1 MGNIIR
7 NLRGSY
13 STERQKNLTSLLIRK
28 KPEISKEIER
38 LQSILDHSY
47 QEPIDMTDKSKP
59 CPLLNDMETLNLTRE
74 IKFFEVLLNYVNKS
88 CEQET
93 FENSQKLKLLIKI
106 DQKLNK
112 NNRIFILNNS
122 KKSLKD
128 DVDFILTFRKEIKNQ
143 KFINHSKKFQGKHS
157 FLNVYNRTK
166 IEKNDKTQDYF
177 DQFIRN

>member
-47 QEPIDMTDKSKP
+47 QEPSDMTDKSKP

-74 IKFFEVLLNYVNKS
+74 IKFFEVLLTQSICPVRVLARFNYICLNYVDKS

-93 FENSQKLKLLIKI
+93 FENSLKLKLLIKI

-112 NNRIFILNNS
+112 TTA
-122 KKSLKD
+122 SL
-128 DVDFILTFRKEIKNQ
+128 F
-143 KFINHSKKFQGKHS
+143 
-157 FLNVYNRTK
+157 
-166 IEKNDKTQDYF
+166 
-177 DQFIRN
+177 